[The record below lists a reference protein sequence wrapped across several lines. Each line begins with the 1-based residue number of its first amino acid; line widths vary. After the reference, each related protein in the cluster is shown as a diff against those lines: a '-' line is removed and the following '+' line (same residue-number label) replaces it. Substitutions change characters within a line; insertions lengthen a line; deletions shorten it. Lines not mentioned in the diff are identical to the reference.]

1 MRDYFKAPRPTYTF
15 EIFPPKGTGNLDSIF
30 ATVDALASL
39 APDLI
44 SVTYGAGGTSRENT
58 AEIASKIQNSYGIPA
73 LAHLTCAGSTR
84 QTLDDELEKLRANG
98 VVNILALRG
107 DLKEGETLGE
117 FVHASD
123 LIKYIKA
130 KYDFKVFAACYPEKH
145 IEAAS
150 AEEDLEHLKE
160 KADSGADSLITQLFF
175 DNELFYRFRD
185 NARRTGITVPI
196 EAGIMPITSPKQ
208 IKRMTSMCGAS
219 IPAPVQKIIEAYG
232 HNSMAMK
239 EAGIAYA
246 ASQIVDLLAS
256 DTDGVHLYTMNQPDI
271 AKRISESIRGILYSL
286 RVKRD

>member
-117 FVHASD
+117 FVHAG
-123 LIKYIKA
+123 
-130 KYDFKVFAACYPEKH
+130 H
-145 IEAAS
+145 
-150 AEEDLEHLKE
+150 
-160 KADSGADSLITQLFF
+160 DSL
-175 DNELFYRFRD
+175 
-185 NARRTGITVPI
+185 
-196 EAGIMPITSPKQ
+196 
-208 IKRMTSMCGAS
+208 
-219 IPAPVQKIIEAYG
+219 PAPR
-232 HNSMAMK
+232 M
-239 EAGIAYA
+239 
-246 ASQIVDLLAS
+246 
-256 DTDGVHLYTMNQPDI
+256 P
-271 AKRISESIRGILYSL
+271 
-286 RVKRD
+286 

>member
-1 MRDYFKAPRPTYTF
+1 MKDYFKAPRPTYTF
-15 EIFPPKGTGNLDSIF
+15 EIFPPKGTGDLDSIF
-30 ATVDALASL
+30 ATIDALASL

-44 SVTYGAGGTSRENT
+44 SVTYGAGGTSRDNT
-58 AEIASKIQNSYGIPA
+58 VEIASKIQNSYGIPA

-84 QTLDDELEKLRANG
+84 QTLDETLEKLHANG
-98 VVNILALRG
+98 VKNILALRG

-145 IEAAS
+145 LEAAS
-150 AEEDLEHLKE
+150 AEEDIEHLKE
-160 KADSGADSLITQLFF
+160 KVDCGADSLITQLFF
-175 DNELFYRFRD
+175 DNGLFYRFRD
-185 NARRTGITVPI
+185 KASSAGINVPI

-208 IKRMTSMCGAS
+208 VHRMTSMCGAS
-219 IPAPVQKIIEAYG
+219 IPPAVHKIIEAYG